1 MQANLAGRCL
11 RMCSSSVLATLVASG
26 GLALVTGDSLAAA
39 DTSSDEHSQL
49 EEIIVTAQK
58 RVENLQQVP
67 LSAQVIGSQT
77 LAIQNQNTLQDLTQ
91 LVPSVHVDSGGL
103 ETNNFF
109 IRGIGSGG
117 NEAFD
122 QSVSTFV
129 DDVYH
134 GRSRMSGATFLDLDR
149 IEVLKGP
156 QSTFFGNNAIAGAL
170 NIVTK
175 KPGDEFD
182 AWGRLLYGQFGQYAA
197 EGAIGGPITD
207 TFGARL
213 AVTRNGSE
221 GWIENVNTTEKA
233 PRVNNEAARLTLL
246 FKPTEDL
253 EATSKTEASENRTA
267 GTAGGLPLQWVNC
280 PAAAPIGANAPGGYC
295 AQALALG
302 PSIPMGLDNDLNT
315 GLPGQGAS
323 LSTFEEVLTV
333 TYHKWDQTFTSVSGF
348 YNYHFNENYDEANLP
363 TFTGIT
369 EQVPEKYNQFSQEF
383 RVASPAGQRIEY
395 QAGAY
400 FQTDQ
405 LNFLAQGN
413 APQLNGLTSAFE
425 APTPYLPL
433 AVEQGFAEREHVYS
447 IFGSLSWNVTDS
459 LKLNTGLRGTKDN
472 KSDLEIVDYGTSS
485 QVYGGFVPLPPAL
498 EPLWAFFFGPAGN
511 TLALSRSDQ
520 AWMPSAGIQYQI
532 DPDTMGYFTY
542 NKGFKAG
549 GILPANTTVGAQN
562 EYGPERVN
570 AYELGLKS
578 KWFDNRLLLNLDVFR
593 GDYQDLQVSTLIYN
607 PVANFYQQG
616 VGNAAESRSQG
627 VELEAQWVVAHD
639 FRLGANVT
647 YLDSYYVSYAVAPD
661 TTLAKFNG
669 AASSDLTGQA
679 TQYAPRWSGSVSASY
694 GVALPGNY
702 KLTSQLNPYFTSSY
716 LTQSGDPFFLVH
728 SYVRLDGQL
737 TLAKPDSRWAI
748 DVIGKNLT
756 DRIIVAVPG
765 VYNAAK
771 EQPRNIA
778 VQFRYH
784 FGAQ

>member
-1 MQANLAGRCL
+1 
-11 RMCSSSVLATLVASG
+11 
-26 GLALVTGDSLAAA
+26 
-39 DTSSDEHSQL
+39 
-49 EEIIVTAQK
+49 
-58 RVENLQQVP
+58 
-67 LSAQVIGSQT
+67 
-77 LAIQNQNTLQDLTQ
+77 
-91 LVPSVHVDSGGL
+91 
-103 ETNNFF
+103 
-109 IRGIGSGG
+109 
-117 NEAFD
+117 
-122 QSVSTFV
+122 
-129 DDVYH
+129 
-134 GRSRMSGATFLDLDR
+134 
-149 IEVLKGP
+149 
-156 QSTFFGNNAIAGAL
+156 
-170 NIVTK
+170 
-175 KPGDEFD
+175 
-182 AWGRLLYGQFGQYAA
+182 
-197 EGAIGGPITD
+197 
-207 TFGARL
+207 
-213 AVTRNGSE
+213 
-221 GWIENVNTTEKA
+221 
-233 PRVNNEAARLTLL
+233 
-246 FKPTEDL
+246 
-253 EATSKTEASENRTA
+253 
-267 GTAGGLPLQWVNC
+267 
-280 PAAAPIGANAPGGYC
+280 
-295 AQALALG
+295 
-302 PSIPMGLDNDLNT
+302 
-315 GLPGQGAS
+315 
-323 LSTFEEVLTV
+323 
-333 TYHKWDQTFTSVSGF
+333 
-348 YNYHFNENYDEANLP
+348 
-363 TFTGIT
+363 
-369 EQVPEKYNQFSQEF
+369 
-383 RVASPAGQRIEY
+383 
-395 QAGAY
+395 
-400 FQTDQ
+400 
-405 LNFLAQGN
+405 
-413 APQLNGLTSAFE
+413 
-425 APTPYLPL
+425 
-433 AVEQGFAEREHVYS
+433 
-447 IFGSLSWNVTDS
+447 
-459 LKLNTGLRGTKDN
+459 
-472 KSDLEIVDYGTSS
+472 
-485 QVYGGFVPLPPAL
+485 
-498 EPLWAFFFGPAGN
+498 
-511 TLALSRSDQ
+511 
-520 AWMPSAGIQYQI
+520 MPSAGIQYQI